1 MSILFEN
8 RDGVARICIDRPERM
23 NAIDAASERELEA
36 IWRRIED
43 DASVRCVV
51 ITGSGEK
58 AFCAGADLRDPE
70 RAGRTGLEYWSHRW
84 NGFAGISLR
93 RSLAVPVIARVNG
106 VALGGGL
113 EIVLG
118 ADLAIAAEHAV
129 FALPE
134 PRVGVV
140 ALDGGAALAPRHLP
154 YKTAMGLLLTGRR
167 FTAERMFRFGLLND
181 VVPAGQL
188 DETVDSWVQ
197 DILLCAP
204 SAVKATKQLA
214 QRAMHGSPYDA
225 AMLRTRA
232 LVENFDSGDSKEGAA
247 AFREK
252 RKPRWVPPR
261 AGQ

>member
-1 MSILFEN
+1 MSILFES
-8 RDGVARICIDRPERM
+8 RDGVARVCIDRPERM
-23 NAIDAASERELEA
+23 NAIDAAAERELEA
-36 IWRRIED
+36 IWRRIEED
-43 DASVRCVV
+43 TSARCVV

-70 RAGRTGLEYWSHRW
+70 RVGRTGLDYWSHRW

-93 RSLAVPVIARVNG
+93 RSLTVPVIARVNG
-106 VALGGGL
+106 FALGGGL

-118 ADLAIAAEHAV
+118 ADIAIAAEHAM

-140 ALDGGAALAPRHLP
+140 PLDGGAALAPRHLP

-167 FTAERMFRFGLLND
+167 FTAEQMLRFGLLNE
-181 VVPAGQL
+181 VVPAGRLGQA
-188 DETVDSWVQ
+188 VDSWVQ

-204 SAVKATKQLA
+204 SAVKATKQLV
-214 QRAMHGSPYDA
+214 QSAMHGSPYDT

-252 RKPRWVPPR
+252 RKPRWVPP
-261 AGQ
+261 